1 MTLQGCSMFRRFLE
15 DRRGNFAI
23 ATAVSIVP
31 ILGALALAVDFSEM
45 SRQRSLAL
53 NALDAAG
60 IAAARFYVAGGTA
73 ADTEAYAKDFF
84 KANMN
89 GIDTSSAE
97 FNLTLPS
104 SETGGGLLTIDASYT
119 FEPFFFGSFASLLSV
134 DETALEI
141 SAETKVRL
149 KNTLEVALVL
159 DNSGSMD
166 YTGSGSGKKRIDL
179 LKTAAKQLVE
189 TLAGQA
195 AQIKQ
200 VEKPVQFSLVPFAAS
215 VNVGPTNASAAWM
228 DTEGRSP
235 VHHENFDW
243 STMPSNKQVTLSGGI
258 YYKVGSG
265 WGDAAGE
272 KVTRFS
278 LLNDMQRVTGQT
290 WNSDW
295 QYVCTRY
302 RSNGNCRSYSWVDYG
317 SYSYTYGS
325 YASWQGCVE
334 VRPHPYNL
342 NDTAPSTST
351 PATLFVPMFA
361 PDETDQYSSGNA
373 PNSYWS
379 DLTSSSSNSTR
390 QKYMPK
396 YFEPNDTSAAG
407 SGSGPNESCTTKPI
421 TALTDVT
428 TVTGKAT
435 MTTAIDAMSPLGAT
449 NVPEGIAWGWRTLS
463 SAAPFSEGRAE
474 TEKGNDKVVIVLTD
488 GANTYYTPSSL
499 GYSDAAGNKSIYSA
513 YGYAGVN
520 QSGQSKSRIFMGTT
534 ASSSSYTNSN
544 YTAAMTEHMSTLCT
558 NAKAQGITVMT
569 VALDLSSSKTDELG
583 QISAMKACAS
593 DSKFRKGSD
602 GNAAKLF
609 WNTTGGE
616 LEQTFKEIADEL
628 SNLRF
633 VG

>member
-1 MTLQGCSMFRRFLE
+1 MTWQGFGMFRRFIE

-23 ATAVSIVP
+23 ATAVAIVP
-31 ILGALALAVDFSEM
+31 ILGAVALAIDYSEM
-45 SRQRSLAL
+45 TRQRALAL

-73 ADTEAYAKDFF
+73 NDTIAYAKDFF
-84 KANMN
+84 EANMN
-89 GIDTSSAE
+89 GIDTDGAT
-97 FNLTLPS
+97 FGLTLPS
-104 SETGGGLLTIDASYT
+104 SDSGGGLLTVDASFT
-119 FEPFFFGSFASLLSV
+119 FKPYFFDAFASLISSDGTGLQ
-134 DETALEI
+134 I
-141 SAETKVRL
+141 SAETKIRL

-159 DNSGSMD
+159 DNSGSMA

-179 LKTAAKQLVE
+179 LKTAAKQLVD

-215 VNVGPTNASAAWM
+215 VNVGPSNASASWM

-243 STMPSNKQVTLSGGI
+243 STMPSGKQVTLSGGI

-265 WGDAAGE
+265 WGSAAGQT
-272 KVTRFS
+272 VTRFS
-278 LLNDMQRVTGQT
+278 LFSDMQRVTGQVWT
-290 WNSDW
+290 SDW
-295 QYVCTRY
+295 QYVCTSTRY
-302 RSNGNCRSYSWVDYG
+302 GSCRSYGWVDYG

-325 YASWQGCVE
+325 YASWDGCVE
-334 VRPHPYNL
+334 VRPYPYNL
-342 NDTAPSTST
+342 DDTAPTTAT

-361 PDETDQYSSGNA
+361 PDETDQYSSGYA

-379 DLTSSSSNSTR
+379 DITTSSNNSTR

-396 YFEPNDTSAAG
+396 YFEPMNTSAAA
-407 SGSGPNESCTTKPI
+407 SGSGPNDSCTTKPI
-421 TALTDVT
+421 TPLTDVT
-428 TVTGKAT
+428 TAAGKST
-435 MTTAIDAMSPLGAT
+435 MTSAIDAMQPLGAT
-449 NVPEGIAWGWRTLS
+449 NVPEGIAWGWKTLS
-463 SAAPFSEGRAE
+463 SATPFTEGRSE

-499 GYSDAAGNKSIYSA
+499 GYSDAAGNKSTYSA
-513 YGYAGVN
+513 YGYTGVS

-534 ASSSSYTNSN
+534 ASSSSYTNAT
-544 YTAAMTEHMSTLCT
+544 YTTAMTQHMNALCE
-558 NAKAQGITVMT
+558 NAKAKGVIVMT
-569 VALDLSSSKTDELG
+569 VALDLSSSKSDELG
-583 QISAMKACAS
+583 QINALKSCAT

-628 SNLRF
+628 SNLRI
-633 VG
+633 VS

>member
-1 MTLQGCSMFRRFLE
+1 MFRRFID

-60 IAAARFYVAGGTA
+60 IAAARFYVAGGTP
-73 ADTEAYAKDFF
+73 ADTETYAKDFF

-89 GIDTSSAE
+89 GIDTSSAS

-104 SETGGGLLTIDASYT
+104 SETGGGLLTIDATYK
-119 FEPFFFGSFASLLSV
+119 FEPYFFDSFASLLAI

-141 SAETKVRL
+141 SAETKVQL

-215 VNVGPTNASAAWM
+215 VNVGPTNASATWM
-228 DTEGRSP
+228 DTDGRSP

-243 STMPSNKQVTLSGGI
+243 STMPSGKQVTLSAGI

-265 WGDAAGE
+265 WGSAAGQ

-278 LLNDMQRVTGQT
+278 LLNDMKRVTGQT

-302 RSNGNCRSYSWVDYG
+302 RSNGNCRTYDWVDYG

-342 NDTAPSTST
+342 DDTAPSTST

-361 PDETDQYSSGNA
+361 PDETDLTSGGNA

-379 DLTSSSSNSTR
+379 DITSSSSSSTR

-396 YFEPNDTSAAG
+396 YFEPNNTSAAG

-421 TALTDVT
+421 TPLTDVT
-428 TVTGKAT
+428 AAAGKTT
-435 MTTAIDAMSPLGAT
+435 MTNAIDAMSPLGAT

-463 SAAPFSEGRAE
+463 HAAPFSEGRSEA
-474 TEKGNDKVVIVLTD
+474 EKGNDKVVIVLTD

-499 GYSDAAGNKSIYSA
+499 GYTDAAGNKSIYSA
-513 YGYAGVN
+513 YGYTGLN

-544 YTAAMTEHMSTLCT
+544 YTTAMTQHMNAICE
-558 NAKAQGITVMT
+558 NAKTSGITVMT
-569 VALDLSSSKTDELG
+569 VALDLSSSKSDELG
-583 QISAMKACAS
+583 QINAMKACAS
-593 DSKFRKGSD
+593 DSKFRKGAD

-616 LEQTFKEIADEL
+616 LEKTFKEIADEL

>member
-1 MTLQGCSMFRRFLE
+1 MALQGCRMFRKFIE

-31 ILGALALAVDFSEM
+31 ILGAVALAIDFSEM
-45 SRQRSLAL
+45 TRQRALAL

-60 IAAARFYVAGGTA
+60 IAAARFYVAGGTEN
-73 ADTEAYAKDFF
+73 DTIAYAKDFF
-84 KANMN
+84 QANMN
-89 GIDTSSAE
+89 GIDTSNAT

-104 SETGGGLLTIDASYT
+104 SESGGGLLTIDANYA
-119 FEPFFFGSFASLLSV
+119 FKPFFFDAFASLLSI
-134 DETALEI
+134 EPTALKI

-159 DNSGSMD
+159 DNSGSMA

-215 VNVGPTNASAAWM
+215 VNVGPANASASWM

-243 STMPSNKQVTLSGGI
+243 STMPSDKQVTLSGGV
-258 YYKVGSG
+258 YYKAGSG
-265 WGDAAGE
+265 WGGQAGQA
-272 KVTRFS
+272 VTRFS
-278 LLNDMQRVTGQT
+278 MFADMRRVTGQT
-290 WNSDW
+290 WTSDW
-295 QYVCTRY
+295 QYTCTSY
-302 RSNGNCRSYSWVDYG
+302 RWGSCRSYGWVDNG
-317 SYSYTYGS
+317 SYSYTYGN

-342 NDTAPSTST
+342 DDTTPTTAT

-373 PNSYWS
+373 PNSYWN
-379 DLTSSSSNSTR
+379 DVTTSSSNLTR

-407 SGSGPNESCTTKPI
+407 NGSGPNSSCTTKPI

-428 TVTGKAT
+428 TAAGKTA
-435 MTTAIDAMSPLGAT
+435 MNTAIDAMQPLGAT
-449 NVPEGIAWGWRTLS
+449 NVPEGIAWGWKTLS
-463 SAAPFSEGRAE
+463 HAAPFSEGRPE
-474 TEKGNDKVVIVLTD
+474 SEKGNDKVVIVLTD

-499 GYSDAAGNKSIYSA
+499 GYSDAANNKSTYSA

-520 QSGQSKSRIFMGTT
+520 QPGQSKSRMFLG
-534 ASSSSYTNSN
+534 SSVSGSTFSNAN
-544 YTAAMTEHMSTLCT
+544 YTAAMTEHMNALCE
-558 NAKAQGITVMT
+558 NAKTNGITVMT
-569 VALDLSSSKTDELG
+569 VALDLSSSKTAELG
-583 QISAMKACAS
+583 QINALKSCAS
-593 DSKFRKGSD
+593 DSKFRKGTD

-609 WNTTGGE
+609 WNTTGGA

-628 SNLRF
+628 SNLRI
-633 VG
+633 VS

>member
-1 MTLQGCSMFRRFLE
+1 MTLQGFGMFRRFLE
-15 DRRGNFAI
+15 DRRGNFAV
-23 ATAVSIVP
+23 ATAVAIVP
-31 ILGALALAVDFSEM
+31 ILGALALAIDYSEM
-45 SRQRSLAL
+45 SRQRALAL

-60 IAAARFYVAGGTA
+60 IAAARFYVAGGTPA
-73 ADTEAYAKDFF
+73 ATVTYAKDFF
-84 KANMN
+84 QANMN
-89 GIDTSSAE
+89 GIDTSGAE

-104 SETGGGLLTIDASYT
+104 SETGGGLLTIDASYA
-119 FEPFFFGSFASLLSV
+119 FEPFFFGSFKSLLSL
-134 DETALEI
+134 DQTALEI
-141 SAETKVRL
+141 YAQTKVRL

-215 VNVGPTNASAAWM
+215 VNVGPTNASASWM
-228 DTEGRSP
+228 DVDGRSP

-243 STMPSNKQVTLSGGI
+243 STMPSNKQVTLSGGV
-258 YYKVGSG
+258 YYKVGTG
-265 WGDAAGE
+265 WGSAAGQ

-290 WNSDW
+290 WTSDW

-302 RSNGNCRSYSWVDYG
+302 RSNGNCRSYDWVDYG

-342 NDTAPSTST
+342 DDTAPSTTT

-361 PDETDQYSSGNA
+361 PDETDLSSNGSA
-373 PNSYWS
+373 PNSYWADVS
-379 DLTSSSSNSTR
+379 TSSSSSTR

-407 SGSGPNESCTTKPI
+407 SGAGPNESCTTKPI
-421 TALTDVT
+421 TPLTDVT
-428 TVTGKAT
+428 TAAGKTA
-435 MTTAIDAMSPLGAT
+435 MTTAIDAMAPLGAT

-463 SAAPFSEGRAE
+463 HAAPFSEGRAE

-499 GYSDAAGNKSIYSA
+499 GYYDAAGNKSIYSA
-513 YGYAGVN
+513 YGYTGVS

-534 ASSSSYTNSN
+534 ASSSTYTNAN
-544 YTAAMTEHMSTLCT
+544 YTTAMTQHMNALCE
-558 NAKAQGITVMT
+558 NAKATGMTVMT
-569 VALDLSSSKTDELG
+569 VALDLSSSKADELG
-583 QISAMKACAS
+583 QINALKACAS

-609 WNTTGGE
+609 WNTTGGA

-633 VG
+633 VS